1 MCELLWFGIAESS
14 VMYIAKK
21 EGSRKPLKATL
32 MSVTVTEWNKLNP
45 DIKILIPMQ
54 SSVKSF

>member
-21 EGSRKPLKATL
+21 EGSCKPLEATL
-32 MSVTVTEWNKLNP
+32 MSVTVTEWNKLNS